1 MIGPFTTMSVS
12 APGVLPLC
20 STPYRGSAMAST
32 SATSTGMYSG
42 RQPAITPLIAT
53 VRTVALRRSGSSTPS
68 SSSAS
73 RSAQRRNASTRAAV
87 GGTIGNPSLQP
98 FS

>member
-1 MIGPFTTMSVS
+1 
-12 APGVLPLC
+12 
-20 STPYRGSAMAST
+20 MASI

-42 RQPAITPLIAT
+42 RHPAITPLIAI
-53 VRTVALRRSGSSTPS
+53 VRTVALRRSGSNTPS
-68 SSSAS
+68 CSSAS
-73 RSAQRRNASTRAAV
+73 RSVVRRNASTRAAV